1 MISPADRV
9 LVAVSGGVD
18 SMVLV
23 SLLSRASIKV
33 GVAHV
38 NYHLRGVESNDD
50 QQLVEA
56 YCLKNNIQLHVRE
69 VQPEEYATGESI
81 QMVARDIR
89 YKFFD
94 QLLDDFDYSK
104 IATAHNANDNLETVL
119 LNFTKGTGIAGLT
132 GIAPIKTNRLIR
144 PLLFAHKEEVYQ
156 YAKENSI
163 SWREDVSNEKND
175 YQRNRIRNAVIPE
188 LKKINPNLENT
199 FEESLIRFKGS
210 ADLVDGQVKNLEH
223 YVEESDKG
231 ITITTEW
238 VDYGNTSV
246 VLLAELL
253 KRWDVPFSMAKN
265 IHQSINSQSV
275 GALFETAGWL
285 LNVDR
290 GQLIIKPNQPGFSI
304 GEKIH
309 ENKGELKVLGGLLKW
324 EKVDGN
330 QLPQSIEKTTA
341 YFDFDQLVWP
351 LSLRQWE
358 QGDRFQPLGM
368 KGKKK
373 VSDFMI
379 DSKIPVTLKEEVLI
393 LESENRI
400 MWLVGYRAD
409 ERFKIST
416 TTRAMLKVE
425 FIQNA

>member
-1 MISPADRV
+1 MISPEDRV

-56 YCLKNNIQLHVRE
+56 YCQKNNIQLHVRE
-69 VQPEEYATGESI
+69 VLPEEYATGESI

-94 QLLDDFDYSK
+94 QLLGDFNYSK

-132 GIAPIKTNRLIR
+132 GIATIKTNRLIR
-144 PLLFAHKEEVYQ
+144 PLLFARKEEVYQ

-163 SWREDVSNEKND
+163 NWREDVSNEKND

-223 YVEESDKG
+223 YVEESDSG

-238 VDYGNTSV
+238 VDYGNASV

-253 KRWDVPFSMAKN
+253 KRWGVPFGMAKN
-265 IHQSINSQSV
+265 IHQSITSQSV

-290 GQLIIKPNQPGFSI
+290 GQLIIKPSQPGFSI
-304 GEKIH
+304 REKIH
-309 ENKGELKVLGGLLKW
+309 EKEGELKVLGGLLKW

-393 LESENRI
+393 LESESRI